1 MVRGEI
7 NMHLYG
13 TQTVT
18 SEGHLAIGG
27 VDTVELAKEYGTPA
41 FVYDIALFRER
52 ARGFVETFKKENVK
66 AQVAYASKAFS
77 AVAIYQVA
85 QQEGLSVDVV
95 SGGELF
101 TALKAGFPTEK
112 IHFHGNNKSVEE
124 LTYALDAKIGCIV
137 IDNFYE
143 IELLKQLTRE
153 RQQKMAVLIRV
164 TPGVE
169 AHTHDFIT
177 TGQADSKFGFDLSNG
192 QADEAFKALYK
203 DEYLQLK
210 GMHCHIGSQIF
221 ETEAFSLAAKK
232 VVDKMAEWKQQYAF
246 EATVLNLGGGF
257 GIRYT
262 AEDAPLEPAV
272 YVDDMIKAVKKEAEA
287 FGIELPEIW
296 IEPGRSLVG
305 DAGTT
310 LYTVGSHKTV
320 PDVREYI
327 AVDGGMSDNI
337 RPALYEAKY
346 EGAIANNMNA
356 ALTTNY
362 TVAGKLCES
371 GDKII
376 EDIKLPEV
384 QTGDILAT
392 FCTGAYGYSM
402 ASNYNRVG
410 RPAVVF
416 VENGNH
422 QLAVK
427 RESYEDMAKLDI
439 ELKW

>member
-1 MVRGEI
+1 
-7 NMHLYG
+7 MHLYG

-41 FVYDIALFRER
+41 FIYDIALFRER

-124 LTYALDAKIGCIV
+124 LTYALDSKIGCIV

-192 QADEAFKALYK
+192 QADEAFKALYE

-356 ALTTNY
+356 ALTTDY

-427 RESYEDMAKLDI
+427 RESYEDMAQLDI

>member
-1 MVRGEI
+1 M
-7 NMHLYG
+7 
-13 TQTVT
+13 
-18 SEGHLAIGG
+18 
-27 VDTVELAKEYGTPA
+27 
-41 FVYDIALFRER
+41 
-52 ARGFVETFKKENVK
+52 
-66 AQVAYASKAFS
+66 
-77 AVAIYQVA
+77 
-85 QQEGLSVDVV
+85 
-95 SGGELF
+95 
-101 TALKAGFPTEK
+101 
-112 IHFHGNNKSVEE
+112 
-124 LTYALDAKIGCIV
+124 
-137 IDNFYE
+137 
-143 IELLKQLTRE
+143 
-153 RQQKMAVLIRV
+153 
-164 TPGVE
+164 
-169 AHTHDFIT
+169 
-177 TGQADSKFGFDLSNG
+177 
-192 QADEAFKALYK
+192 
-203 DEYLQLK
+203 
-210 GMHCHIGSQIF
+210 
-221 ETEAFSLAAKK
+221 
-232 VVDKMAEWKQQYAF
+232 

-427 RESYEDMAKLDI
+427 RESYEDMAQLDI